1 MSVDMFLE
9 FDKSASIT
17 GESID
22 KGHPNTIQID
32 SFSFSTELPAS
43 AEQGTGLGAG
53 KVKFNEFAFK
63 MKSSLASASCFKNL
77 YKGTHIPSAKLYLR
91 KSGGGQKDYMVY
103 QFKDLLITKYG
114 IDGGS
119 EDPVEDITFA
129 YTGLYVKYNQ
139 QKQDGSLGDSRNAG
153 WNVKEND
160 EWLA

>member
-32 SFSFSTELPAS
+32 SFDFGTELPAS

-53 KVKFNEFAFK
+53 KVKFNEFNFK

-77 YKGTHIPSAKLYLR
+77 YKGTHIPMAKLYLR
-91 KSGGGQKDYMVY
+91 KSGGGQKDYMTY
-103 QFKDLLITKYG
+103 QFKDLLITKYQ

-119 EDPVEDITFA
+119 EDPQESISFA
-129 YTGLYVKYNQ
+129 YTGLYVVYNQ
-139 QKQDGSLGDSRNAG
+139 QKQDGSLGDKRMAG

-160 EWLA
+160 EWLV